1 MAAHLPGASLPDV
14 TVILLPWLPR
24 LIGRAEGRRAQFSLP
39 LEAGQ
44 TVAGF
49 LARLSAAY
57 PPLGAELWDARRG
70 ALRMPI
76 ELAVNGSVLGIHHH
90 LDSPLQ
96 AGDEIVL
103 LPQYQ
108 GG

>member
-1 MAAHLPGASLPDV
+1 L
-14 TVILLPWLPR
+14 
-24 LIGRAEGRRAQFSLP
+24 
-39 LEAGQ
+39 AGE

-57 PPLGAELWDARRG
+57 PGLGAELWDGSRA
-70 ALRMPI
+70 ALKMPI
-76 ELAVNGSVLGIHHH
+76 EVAVNGSVLGIHHH
-90 LDSPLQ
+90 LESPLDP
-96 AGDEIVL
+96 GDEVLL